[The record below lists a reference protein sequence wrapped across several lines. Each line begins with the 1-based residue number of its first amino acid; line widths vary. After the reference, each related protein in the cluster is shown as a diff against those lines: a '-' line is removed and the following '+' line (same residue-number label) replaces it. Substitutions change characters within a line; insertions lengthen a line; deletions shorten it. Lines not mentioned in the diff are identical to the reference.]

1 MVVLVTVAMLVSYF
15 GAVLA
20 MYQQIIEIMELEV
33 GQDAVYI
40 SAGADHYAADDLEEI
55 DKALEGTRVTLI
67 APSGEILYD
76 TYGDNIPLENH
87 ADRPEIREAFET
99 GEGSDIRY
107 SNSLGTLMFY
117 AARRT
122 DEGNVLRVS
131 KASRSAFWMALRI
144 LPVMLAVAAFLFVF
158 EWFLSKWLSRRL
170 VEPINEID
178 LDDPLKEEIYE
189 ELAPLVRRIDHQNQ
203 QKDVAETMRKEFS
216 ANVSHELKTP
226 LTTISGYAELL
237 KEGLVPQ
244 ENVRDVASNIYQDV
258 QRMVRLINDIIRL
271 SRLDEGEISESKEE
285 VELLDLTQTVCGLL
299 SKEAENNQVRLTCEG
314 TQAGV
319 PGIRH
324 ILEEMI
330 FNIIENAIKYN
341 RPGGYVQ
348 VQTGRFPEGTKV
360 IVRDN
365 GIGIPEEEQERIFE
379 RFYRIDKS
387 RSKATGGTGLGLSI
401 VKHGALLHDAEV
413 HVESEVGKGTVM
425 EVLFKGED
433 ASSSAAS
440 SRTPRRSCRAARG
453 AKHLPNCAAAI
464 RRRL

>member
-244 ENVRDVASNIYQDV
+244 ANVRDVAS
-258 QRMVRLINDIIRL
+258 DI
-271 SRLDEGEISESKEE
+271 
-285 VELLDLTQTVCGLL
+285 
-299 SKEAENNQVRLTCEG
+299 
-314 TQAGV
+314 
-319 PGIRH
+319 
-324 ILEEMI
+324 
-330 FNIIENAIKYN
+330 
-341 RPGGYVQ
+341 
-348 VQTGRFPEGTKV
+348 
-360 IVRDN
+360 
-365 GIGIPEEEQERIFE
+365 
-379 RFYRIDKS
+379 
-387 RSKATGGTGLGLSI
+387 
-401 VKHGALLHDAEV
+401 
-413 HVESEVGKGTVM
+413 
-425 EVLFKGED
+425 
-433 ASSSAAS
+433 
-440 SRTPRRSCRAARG
+440 
-453 AKHLPNCAAAI
+453 
-464 RRRL
+464 